1 MKLMACS
8 SIRAHAMIISV
19 DPSEALA
26 MEDVYNY
33 VSHNDLPSQSR
44 SSHVI
49 LLNPAYHCH

>member
-26 MEDVYNY
+26 MEDVYSY
-33 VSHNDLPSQSR
+33 VSHNDLPSQSW
-44 SSHVI
+44 SLHVN